1 MLMAKKITFL
11 TGTRADFGKLKSL
24 INITQKDKDFHVD
37 VIVTGMHLQKKYG
50 YTIDEIRKSKIKN
63 IHSFQNHKH
72 PSMDLTLANTIKG
85 VSAYLN
91 SRKPDLFVVHGD
103 RVEALAGA
111 ISGTLNNILTSHIEG
126 GEVSGTVDEI
136 IRHSVTK
143 MSHIHFV
150 ANDKARDRLIQLGEL
165 KQNIFTIGS
174 PDLDLMN
181 PEKLPKI
188 NHVKKY
194 YDINFDNFAISI
206 FHPVTTEINQLEE
219 DISNYHE
226 ALIESNE
233 NFIVIYPNNDLGS
246 NLIIKSL
253 SKLRKNKN
261 FKVFPSLR
269 FEYFL
274 TLLSHS
280 KYIIGNSSAAIREAP
295 FYGIPSINVGSRQNN
310 RSSSS
315 TIKNVNCQKNQ
326 ILNSIYETL
335 NQEIKKSFKICRENE
350 FGSGNSDKNF
360 LKILRNK
367 SFWKISH
374 QKFFQDL

>member
-150 ANDKARDRLIQLGEL
+150 ANDVARDRLIQLGEL

-188 NHVKKY
+188 NDVKKY

-360 LKILRNK
+360 LKILRKK

>member
-1 MLMAKKITFL
+1 MAKKITFL

-91 SRKPDLFVVHGD
+91 SRKPDLLVVHGD

-150 ANDKARDRLIQLGEL
+150 ANDVARDRLIQLGEL

-188 NHVKKY
+188 NDVKKY

-360 LKILRNK
+360 LKILRKK